1 MKKLYVFA
9 SLLFVAG
16 AASAQSLG
24 QLQVSH
30 ATGKQIN
37 PDHSAAAIDATD
49 TLGLEEYGAE
59 IWQYGSP
66 TGYVFGT
73 NDLEGQVQGTTVHQF
88 NYEYAAG
95 YIVNGPYNIIGAMVW
110 FGGKENVSGTPA
122 DLKVKM
128 YNLDENKALA
138 TGASTAPDAIGPNQS
153 LASVNLA
160 FDDVDTASFNIPTYA
175 FFANPVWIN
184 EDFAIGVDIKD
195 LYGSPAD
202 TAWIYA
208 SEDGASDGSYTW
220 TKLGFD
226 ISSQTFWAL
235 STGMLQ
241 GGLDVNLAI
250 FAIAAESP
258 ASIEDQAFLNGVKMT
273 TYPNP
278 ALASDNVTI
287 QYGLE
292 TSAERVDINIFDMS
306 GKQVFTSAL
315 GAKANGVY
323 NLNVPAGTLTAG
335 TYIYS
340 IDAEGKRLAKRM
352 EILK

>member
-1 MKKLYVFA
+1 M
-9 SLLFVAG
+9 
-16 AASAQSLG
+16 G

-30 ATGKQIN
+30 AVGKQI
-37 PDHSAAAIDATD
+37 DVTHSAAAIDATD
-49 TLGLEEYGAE
+49 TLGLEEYGDE

-73 NDLEGQVQGTTVHQF
+73 NDLEGQVQGTTVHQL

-95 YIVNGPYNIIGAMVW
+95 YIVNGSYNIIGAMVW

-128 YNLDENKALA
+128 YNLAENKALA
-138 TGASTAPDAIGPNQS
+138 TGQSTAPDAIGPNQS

-160 FDDVDTASFNIPTYA
+160 FDDVDTASFNTPTYA
-175 FFANPVWIN
+175 FFANPVWTN
-184 EDFAIGVDIKD
+184 QDFALSVDIKD

-202 TAWIYA
+202 TVWIYA
-208 SEDGASDGSYTW
+208 SEDGASDGTYTW
-220 TKLGFD
+220 TKIGFD
-226 ISSQTFWAL
+226 ISAQTFWAL

-250 FAIAAESP
+250 FAIAAESGVG
-258 ASIEDQAFLNGVKMT
+258 IEEQGFFNGVKMT

-278 ALASDNVTI
+278 ALSSDNVTI

-292 TSAERVDINIFDMS
+292 TSAERVDIHIFDMN

-315 GAKANGVY
+315 GAKASGTY
-323 NLNVPAGTLTAG
+323 SLNVPAGTLSAG
-335 TYIYS
+335 SYIYS
-340 IDAEGKRLAKRM
+340 IDADGKRLAKRM
-352 EILK
+352 EVLK